1 MNGGSAAIDA
11 MKKIINREIL
21 TAFLL
26 ALLIIGL
33 IIMTADEAPQWIY
46 QGF

>member
-1 MNGGSAAIDA
+1 MNGGSADTDP
-11 MKKIINREIL
+11 MRKIFSKDTL
-21 TAFLL
+21 TALLL

-33 IIMTADEAPQWIY
+33 IIMTADDAPTWIY

>member
-1 MNGGSAAIDA
+1 MRRFLS
-11 MKKIINREIL
+11 KEVL

-26 ALLIIGL
+26 ALLIVGL
-33 IIMTADEAPQWIY
+33 LIMTADDAPQWIY

>member
-1 MNGGSAAIDA
+1 MRRFLT
-11 MKKIINREIL
+11 KEVL

-33 IIMTADEAPQWIY
+33 LIMTADDAPQWIY

>member
-1 MNGGSAAIDA
+1 MRRFLT
-11 MKKIINREIL
+11 KEVL

-26 ALLIIGL
+26 ALLIVGL
-33 IIMTADEAPQWIY
+33 LIMTADDAPQWIY

>member
-1 MNGGSAAIDA
+1 MSF
-11 MKKIINREIL
+11 MRRFLTKEVL

-33 IIMTADEAPQWIY
+33 LIMTADDAPQWIY